1 MDIALE
7 VTDTYFFDHFYSA
20 ILPAKSILLNAIGEQ
35 INGTTLDAK
44 TTSTWQ
50 YEPSNSFVQFEPTMA
65 AYTSQWNRDNIYRQ
79 AFSLFLITW
88 YVHLLWTQIQNI

>member
-7 VTDTYFFDHFYSA
+7 VTDTYFFDHFYST
-20 ILPAKSILLNAIGEQ
+20 ILPAKSSLLNAVGQQ
-35 INGTTLDAK
+35 INGTTLSPKIA
-44 TTSTWQ
+44 STWQ
-50 YEPSNSFVQFEPTMA
+50 YHPSNSFLQFEPTEA

-88 YVHLLWTQIQNI
+88 YATSFSSEMQNI